1 MSDNFRNRSK
11 CDFEFDALTEKILML
26 VRGEKLFFALQI
38 YIKSQEEILT
48 MNWAVLLSYVSD
60 KIRRSWINVQ
70 SSEIFS
76 LLLLHPKIF

>member
-26 VRGEKLFFALQI
+26 VRGEKLFLALQT

-48 MNWAVLLSYVSD
+48 MNCAVFLSYVSD
-60 KIRRSWINVQ
+60 KIRTS
-70 SSEIFS
+70 
-76 LLLLHPKIF
+76 